1 MRVATVQSVYRYPVK
16 SMRGELLGS
25 AELTLQG
32 IPGDRRYAFVQAQ
45 SRRDFPWLT
54 GRQVAEML
62 RYQPRLD
69 SATAAV
75 AGVHVGT
82 PDGQTLAVDSDE
94 LRAELEQRFGGPLF
108 LMRDYRG
115 NYDVAP
121 ISLISLGTTARIA
134 TESGTAHEPGRFRA
148 NLYLDI
154 PEGDGYEEETWV
166 GRVVRVGE
174 TARVAITE
182 ADERCAM
189 ITLDPTTAQATSAV
203 LAAVARLH
211 ANRAGVY
218 GVVLTPGRVR
228 AGDPVFIEG

>member
-1 MRVATVQSVYRYPVK
+1 MRVATVRAIFRYPVK
-16 SMRGELLGS
+16 SMRGESLAS

-62 RYQPRLD
+62 LYEPRVEAGTG
-69 SATAAV
+69 ATPRV
-75 AGVHVGT
+75 RVTT
-82 PDGQTLAVDSDE
+82 PDGRELWVDDDE
-94 LRAELEQRFGGPLF
+94 LREELEGRFGGSLF

-121 ISLISLGTTARIA
+121 LSLISLGTTARIA
-134 TESGTAHEPGRFRA
+134 VESGTAHEPGRFRA

-154 PEGDGYEEETWV
+154 AGGGGYEEELWV
-166 GRVVRVGE
+166 GRVVRIGE

-182 ADERCAM
+182 PDQRCAM
-189 ITLDPTTAQATSAV
+189 ITLDPATAEATPAV
-203 LAAVARLH
+203 LATVARLH

-218 GVVLTPGRVR
+218 GVVLTPGAVC
-228 AGDPVFIEG
+228 AGDLVFIER